1 VSCALTIAEGA
12 GLAQASADALL
23 ADAADRHTRGEW
35 AVAERLYRRVLKL
48 RPGDGNALNL
58 LSVLARQRGDLPM
71 ALALSAQALATQPDS
86 PVFLASRGA
95 TLAEAGHLEAAIAA
109 LRAALARRPQD
120 ATSLRN
126 LGQAL
131 CALGQAPAALAP
143 LRQAVA
149 LAPNSAEA
157 WLALAHG
164 WREAGDAAQAADAA
178 RRAIALP
185 APAIAAQAHF
195 LLAALGAEAV
205 PDRAPADYVRDLFDQ
220 YAPRFDADLEGRL
233 GYRTPALLAELLHAA
248 GIAADGTRRVLD
260 LGCGTGL
267 SGIALRPFAR
277 RLEGLDLSPRMLA
290 EARARGL
297 YDALHEADLVEFLA
311 RPRGGFDLLAAADVL
326 NYLGDL
332 GPALAGMA
340 RALPAGGL
348 AAFSIEAGEAA
359 PYALGPG
366 LRYRH
371 DPGHVLALADAAGL
385 ALVAQRDATLREEQ
399 GRPVAGM
406 LLVLARR

>member
-1 VSCALTIAEGA
+1 M
-12 GLAQASADALL
+12 AQASADDLL
-23 ADAADRHTRGEW
+23 ADAASRHARGEW

-58 LSVLARQRGDLPM
+58 LSVLSRQRGDLPM
-71 ALALSAQALATQPDS
+71 ALALSAQALAAQPDS

-95 TLAEAGHLEAAIAA
+95 TLAEAGQLGPAIAA
-109 LRAALARRPQD
+109 LRAALARRPAD

-131 CALGQAPAALAP
+131 CAQGQAPAALAP
-143 LRQAVA
+143 LRQATA
-149 LAPNSAEA
+149 LAPQSAEA
-157 WLALAHG
+157 WLALGHAL
-164 WREAGDAAQAADAA
+164 REAEEVPEAAEAA
-178 RRAIALP
+178 RRALAL
-185 APAIAAQAHF
+185 APPELAAQARF
-195 LLAALGAEAV
+195 LLAALGAAPV
-205 PDRAPADYVRDLFDQ
+205 PDRAPASYVRDLFDQ

-233 GYRTPALLAELLHAA
+233 GYRTPALLAGLLQAA
-248 GIAADGTRRVLD
+248 GLVADGSRRVLD

-267 SGIALRPFAR
+267 SGIALRPFAK

-297 YDALHEADLVEFLA
+297 YDALHEADLVAFLE
-311 RPRGGFDLLAAADVL
+311 RQRGGFGLVAAVDVL

-332 GPALAGMA
+332 APALSGIAG
-340 RALPAGGL
+340 ALAPGGA
-348 AAFSIEAGEAA
+348 AAFSLEAGQGA

-371 DPGHVLALADAAGL
+371 DPAHVLALAQAAGL
-385 ALVAQRDATLREEQ
+385 VPLARQDAALREEM
-399 GRPVAGM
+399 GLPVAGV
-406 LLVLARR
+406 LLVLVAG